1 MKNSSLLG
9 HAMAVITAVIWGTTY
24 ISSKVLLEYL
34 TPSEIV
40 LIRFAIAWL
49 ALLAFYPKFSRPS
62 RLREELLFLAAGL
75 FGTSLYMLSENTALQ
90 YTLASNVSLLATTAP
105 IITVIFAHLFTKD
118 EKLNKNNLFGFI
130 LAIAG
135 VFFVIFS
142 GSFVLHIS
150 PLGDFLAICAA
161 VIWSVYSMIL
171 KKLPTNCHYIVAT
184 RKTFFYGVISTLPFV
199 LHSGFTLSPERLL
212 NASVI
217 PNMLFL
223 SLAASSLAYVLW
235 NRAANTIGIVR
246 TSNYIYL
253 IPLVTIVTAAIMLE
267 ERMTAMNIL
276 GAALILLGVYIS
288 DNGFRPLGFKQKS
301 LPKHKKAEE
310 TPHNNDVKK

>member
-1 MKNSSLLG
+1 
-9 HAMAVITAVIWGTTY
+9 MAVTTAVIWGTTY

-49 ALLAFYPKFSRPS
+49 ALLAFYPKFSKPS
-62 RLREELLFLAAGL
+62 GLREELLFLAAGL
-75 FGTSLYMLSENTALQ
+75 FGTSLYMLSENTALK

-105 IITVIFAHLFTKD
+105 IITVLFAHLFTND
-118 EKLNKNNLFGFI
+118 EKLNRNNIFGFF

-135 VFFVIFS
+135 VFFVVFS

-161 VIWSVYSMIL
+161 VIWAAYSMIL
-171 KKLPTNCHYIVAT
+171 KKLPANCHYIVAT
-184 RKTFFYGVISTLPFV
+184 RKTFFYGVITTLPFV
-199 LHSGFTLSPERLL
+199 LHSGFMLSPQRLF

-217 PNMLFL
+217 SNMLFL

-267 ERMTAMNIL
+267 ERMTVMNML
-276 GAALILLGVYIS
+276 GAALILLGVYVS
-288 DNGFRPLGFKQKS
+288 DNGFRPLSLRQKPLS
-301 LPKHKKAEE
+301 GPEKAEE
-310 TPHNNDVKK
+310 TPQNDVKNETLL